1 MIQNEWYAVLSAH
14 EVPKNSPITFKRL
27 GIKFVAFRNGEGQI
41 CILEDRCCHRGASLG
56 MGRVCEGHLECPF
69 HGFVYDENG
78 KVVKIPA
85 NGSNFKVPDVYKVKS
100 YRTCEIGGMVYLW
113 WGSDLFEPDREPV
126 VFEDLLESD
135 FSYSEFR
142 DHWSVHY
149 TRAIE
154 NQLDAVH
161 LPFVHRSTIG
171 RGGKTVISGPV
182 VKSTDNYMKFYV
194 KGDVDD
200 GQNRPLRPNEI
211 KDVEKLTALEFQ
223 FPNIWQNII
232 SDKLRIFAA
241 FAPVDE
247 ENTVIYIRYYQKFVK
262 LPVLKQI
269 VNKFGIW
276 LSTIILRQDKR
287 VVLTQEP
294 KYSEYRMH
302 ERLIQGDLPIVEF
315 RKMRAKKINEDDNI
329 L

>member
-14 EVPKNSPITFKRL
+14 EVPDGRPITVKRL
-27 GIKFVAFRNGEGQI
+27 GVKLVAFRNKEGKI

-56 MGRVCEGHLECPF
+56 LGEVHEGCLACPF

-78 KVVKIPA
+78 KVIKIPA

-100 YRTCEIGGMVYLW
+100 YRTREIGGMVYLW
-113 WGSDLFEPDREPV
+113 WGSDFFEPDCEPV
-126 VFEDLLESD
+126 VFKDLLGAD
-135 FSYSEFR
+135 YSYSEFK
-142 DHWSVHY
+142 DQWSVHY

-154 NQLDAVH
+154 NQLDVVH
-161 LPFVHRSTIG
+161 LPFVHRTTIG
-171 RGGKTVISGPV
+171 RGQKTVIHGPV
-182 VKSTDNYMKFYV
+182 VESTDDYMKFYV
-194 KGDVDD
+194 KADVDN
-200 GQNRPLRPNEI
+200 GQNSPLKPSEV
-211 KDVEKLTALEFQ
+211 KDLGNLNALEFQ
-223 FPNIWQNII
+223 LPNLWHNII
-232 SDKLRIFAA
+232 SNKLSIFAA
-241 FAPVDE
+241 FVPVDE
-247 ENTVIYIRYYQKFVK
+247 ENTVVYIRYYQRFIKV
-262 LPVLKQI
+262 PVLKQL
-269 VNKFGIW
+269 VNKLGIW
-276 LSTIILRQDKR
+276 LSIIILRQDKR